1 MEYINNKLR
10 RIYKEYEE
18 YQELSDTAKQLF
30 DQLFSILWVE
40 EKLDRTNE
48 YLASRFGYQKSTIE
62 KKLRQMER
70 SHLIYRSIMR
80 RRDELTGRW
89 TTHRDI
95 TLDDVFKSKLTSA
108 LKLYPTA
115 YIKQETEKI
124 EENIENVEEDLEI
137 KSTKKVKNKP
147 NFNFKKIKR

>member
-1 MEYINNKLR
+1 MEYNETKLR
-10 RIYKEYEE
+10 KIYKEYEE

-30 DQLFSILWVE
+30 DQLFPVLWIE
-40 EKLDRTNE
+40 EKIDRTNE

-70 SHLIYRSIMR
+70 SHLIYRSIIR
-80 RRDELTGRW
+80 RRDDLTGRW

-95 TLDDVFKSKLTSA
+95 TLDDVFKCKISSA
-108 LKLYPTA
+108 LKLIPKGYA
-115 YIKQETEKI
+115 KQETEKI
-124 EENIENVEEDLEI
+124 EENIENEEDLDEYLPKI
-137 KSTKKVKNKP
+137 VKNKP